1 MVLQKSFLSVL
12 IIMFVSFSSLMA
24 QAPGMQN
31 PQQQQQQVDVSDSDL
46 EKFANAFK
54 EIQAIN
60 QTSQQQM
67 MAVIQEEGMEV
78 QRFNELFQ
86 AEQNP
91 QQEADMNKEEEKKF
105 KSINNEIQTI
115 QKDSEKKMIAK
126 IEDEDL
132 SVNRYQEIM
141 MAVQNQPEMQEK
153 LQEHLQ
159 IEQQQQP
166 NPNNR

>member
-1 MVLQKSFLSVL
+1 MILQKSFLSIL
-12 IIMFVSFSSLMA
+12 IISLFSCTAMIANA
-24 QAPGMQN
+24 QAMQSPN
-31 PQQQQQQVDVSDSDL
+31 TQQQSVDVSDADL

-60 QTSQQQM
+60 QTSQQEM

-78 QRFNELFQ
+78 QRFNEIFQ

-91 QQEADMNKEEEKKF
+91 QQEADYKADEKKKF
-105 KSINNEIQTI
+105 DNISQEIETI
-115 QKDSEKKMIAK
+115 QKDSEQKMIGK
-126 IEDEDL
+126 IKDEGL

-141 MAVQNQPEMQEK
+141 MAIQNDPKMQGK

-159 IEQQQQP
+159 MGGQQV
-166 NPNNR
+166 NPNNK